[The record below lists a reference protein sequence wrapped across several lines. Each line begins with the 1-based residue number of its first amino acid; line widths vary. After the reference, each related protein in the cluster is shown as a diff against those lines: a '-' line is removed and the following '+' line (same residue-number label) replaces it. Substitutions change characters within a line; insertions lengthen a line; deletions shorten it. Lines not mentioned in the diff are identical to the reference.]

1 MAQKATIYKVEL
13 SVSDMDRHCY
23 GTHNLTVAKHPSET
37 DERLILRILAFA
49 LNVRDRLEFSKGL
62 SSDDEPDIWQKSRS
76 GELELWVI
84 LGLPSEK
91 IIRQSCGRANEVVIY
106 SYGGR
111 AAELWW
117 EKIKNTAMRSD
128 NLRVVNVSYQDSKEV
143 GQLLDRSV
151 KMLVSVE
158 DNDVMISVGEA
169 VVYMDLIEWRGTA
182 D

>member
-13 SVSDMDRHCY
+13 SVSDMGRHCY

-37 DERLILRILAFA
+37 NERLILRILAFA

-117 EKIKNTAMRSD
+117 DKIRNTAMRSD
-128 NLRVVNVSYQDSKEV
+128 NLRVINVAYQDSKEV
-143 GQLLDRSV
+143 GQLLDRSI
-151 KMLVSVE
+151 KMQVSIE
-158 DNDVMISVGEA
+158 DDDVMISVGEA
-169 VVYMDLIEWRGTA
+169 VVYMNLIEWRGTTN
-182 D
+182 